1 MNNMNSEDVTKI
13 YSFDGQSVW
22 QDRDTELYEVGN
34 FLGGGA
40 AGTGTI
46 RRVSVNWNERRLKNA
61 VSSLYLLSYYLH
73 LLLFSSILY

>member
-1 MNNMNSEDVTKI
+1 MINNNNYDEVTKI

-40 AGTGTI
+40 AGTG
-46 RRVSVNWNERRLKNA
+46 A
-61 VSSLYLLSYYLH
+61 LH
-73 LLLFSSILY
+73 H